1 MTYLF
6 IDECSNDVNFRT
18 AFRNPSVRALVI
30 ILALIIILAVIGIVI
45 VLRSVLF
52 KTCNCHLNQ
61 GKQYN
66 LEVNDKECN
75 TTPNSSNESI
85 AKEQMDSA
93 ENVYQ
98 LFVAVVA
105 FDRNRWAIAL
115 GGSEK
120 KEFMMSVGYK
130 L

>member
-6 IDECSNDVNFRT
+6 IDECSNDVNFTT

-45 VLRSVLF
+45 VLRLVLF

-75 TTPNSSNESI
+75 TTANS
-85 AKEQMDSA
+85 K
-93 ENVYQ
+93 
-98 LFVAVVA
+98 
-105 FDRNRWAIAL
+105 RRAL
-115 GGSEK
+115 PRSK
-120 KEFMMSVGYK
+120 RTALKMCTSY
-130 L
+130 LLQ

>member
-1 MTYLF
+1 MWIFT
-6 IDECSNDVNFRT
+6 T
-18 AFRNPSVRALVI
+18 AVRNPNVRALVI
-30 ILALIIILAVIGIVI
+30 ILALIIILSVIGTVI

-66 LEVNDKECN
+66 LEVNDKKCN
-75 TTPNSSNESI
+75 TTANSSNESI